1 MGQNKGEKF
10 PILLVGENKK
20 KAARYAED
28 IKLHRPYFAIGTNDI
43 HKVVGMRLSH
53 VFVINGTRLS
63 MQDKLNLKNVNAKN
77 DLGVRTIGEIAAL
90 DRVEVLEAR
99 IEALEMVEE

>member
-1 MGQNKGEKF
+1 MGQNQGEKF

-53 VFVINGTRLS
+53 AFVINGTQLS
-63 MQDKLNLKNVNAKN
+63 MQDMLNLKNVNEKN

-90 DRVEVLEAR
+90 EHVATLEAR
-99 IEALEMVEE
+99 IEVLESED

>member
-10 PILLVGENKK
+10 PILLVGVNKK

-43 HKVVGMRLSH
+43 HKAVGMRLSH
-53 VFVINGTRLS
+53 VFVIDGTQLS
-63 MQDKLNLKNVNAKN
+63 MQDKLYLKNIDAQNN
-77 DLGVRTIGEIAAL
+77 LGVRTIGEIAAL
-90 DRVEVLEAR
+90 EQVEMLEAR
-99 IEALEMVEE
+99 IETLENVEE

>member
-1 MGQNKGEKF
+1 MGQNKGEKY

-53 VFVINGTRLS
+53 VFVIIGTQLS
-63 MQDKLNLKNVNAKN
+63 MQDMVTLKNVNDLN
-77 DLGVRTIGEIAAL
+77 NLGVRTIGEIAA
-90 DRVEVLEAR
+90 REHIATLEAR
-99 IEALEMVEE
+99 IEALESED